1 VHAFRGNASRPGRKQ
16 TQSPVTRSRPAK
28 YHRLCIEIQ
37 EPYVPRT
44 ELPHEELELA
54 VDRLAAAIGAIRGH
68 AG

>member
-1 VHAFRGNASRPGRKQ
+1 MRAVQDGNRRKVLL
-16 TQSPVTRSRPAK
+16 PEGRPAK

-44 ELPHEELELA
+44 ELLHEELELA
-54 VDRLAAAIGAIRGH
+54 VDRLAAAIRAIRGH